1 MVEMSENIDQLA
13 AAHSGF
19 LSEIRDVA
27 KDQDGYGYK
36 YADLAQLLEMSRP
49 LLAGRGLSLVQWP
62 SFVPYQ
68 TAVQLPEVKGF
79 VPYLV
84 GDVSLETVLMHESG
98 QWMRSSLSLPVETKK
113 GLSVA
118 QCVGM
123 AITYG
128 RRYSAASVLQIAQAD
143 DDAAHAPA
151 QNAGGNSAQPSAA
164 ARARVIS
171 ADEVRQLDE
180 RVRAIGRDPASFARA
195 VANVAQLS
203 QLPEAKRGAAV
214 AMLEKAEAAY
224 ARRQS
229 DEPAEPDDRKDRGA
243 SGDADVG

>member
-1 MVEMSENIDQLA
+1 MVEMSETIDQLA
-13 AAHSGF
+13 DAHSRF
-19 LSEIRDVA
+19 ISEIRDVA

-151 QNAGGNSAQPSAA
+151 QNGGAKPAA
-164 ARARVIS
+164 ASQARVIS
-171 ADEVRQLDE
+171 NDDVKQLEE
-180 RVRAIGRDPASFARA
+180 RVRAIGRDPANFARA
-195 VANVAQLS
+195 VANVAKLS
-203 QLPEAKRGAAV
+203 QLPAAKRDAAV

-224 ARRQS
+224 ARRNAADS
-229 DEPAEPDDRKDRGA
+229 PAQADDRKDVGA
-243 SGDADVG
+243 AVDADVG